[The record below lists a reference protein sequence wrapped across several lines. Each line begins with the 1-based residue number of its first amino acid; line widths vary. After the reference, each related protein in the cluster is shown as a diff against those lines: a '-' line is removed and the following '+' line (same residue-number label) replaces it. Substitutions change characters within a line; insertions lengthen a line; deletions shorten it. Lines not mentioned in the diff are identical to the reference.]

1 MVATSQL
8 DIDLLH
14 QSYELGVHH
23 GFLPAEVYEECEAA
37 AQLAAMNKVNL
48 EVQTIGSRLLIFD
61 VCFAEKASVYIIT
74 GTVARLV
81 SASVIFCLAVSFP
94 FSLK

>member
-37 AQLAAMNKVNL
+37 AQLAAMNKVKL
-48 EVQTIGSRLLIFD
+48 ELVQTIGSRLLIFD

-81 SASVIFCLAVSFP
+81 SASVVFSAWLCHFPLA
-94 FSLK
+94 